1 MLSSEPFVR
10 GDAITQAHL
19 RDQACQAS
27 SCRLDRIAV
36 FDCGPPLRISH
47 EPVVLPWLRLSKGG
61 EHGPSDFHCSSHRTG
76 ALSRLCR
83 RPHLRRLADAE
94 LCLGAAPHPAPRHI
108 PLREATIT
116 NHGYDS
122 HHARWRTD
130 CCRWAA
136 EPSGPAPRFTPSL
149 AGRPGCGLPAAL
161 PLLSIRAENLR
172 RQLVSASA
180 LSSTRAR

>member
-61 EHGPSDFHCSSHRTG
+61 EHGPSDFHCGSHRTG

-83 RPHLRRLADAE
+83 RPHLRRLADAG

-108 PLREATIT
+108 PLREATTT

-122 HHARWRTD
+122 HHARWRTY

-136 EPSGPAPRFTPSL
+136 ERSGRAPRSRRRWRAARLRPP
-149 AGRPGCGLPAAL
+149 GRPAT
-161 PLLSIRAENLR
+161 AEHTR
-172 RQLVSASA
+172 RKHARQPVPPSA

>member
-61 EHGPSDFHCSSHRTG
+61 EHGPSDFNCGSHRTG

-83 RPHLRRLADAE
+83 RPHLRRLADAG

-108 PLREATIT
+108 PLREATTT

-122 HHARWRTD
+122 HHARWRTY

-136 EPSGPAPRFTPSL
+136 EPSAPGAAGYPV
-149 AGRPGCGLPAAL
+149 AGGRPGCGLPAAR

-172 RQLVSASA
+172 RQPVPPSA